1 MSLWIKICDI
11 VHYVHEIGSAKAK
24 NYLIHKHLIHKQKL
38 RENTNRRGKMFI
50 KDVESCIKFQAED
63 GTQICEL
70 LHSERD
76 EINLPYSI
84 AHASLNP
91 GRESIS
97 HRLKSSSEVY
107 YFLEGEGVIYID
119 SEQARVKPGQTVIV
133 PPGSWQHL
141 CNTGKHD
148 LKFLCIV
155 YPLWRKGDEEV
166 QFIA

>member
-1 MSLWIKICDI
+1 
-11 VHYVHEIGSAKAK
+11 
-24 NYLIHKHLIHKQKL
+24 
-38 RENTNRRGKMFI
+38 MFI
-50 KDVESCIKFQAED
+50 KDVESCVKFQAED
-63 GTQICEL
+63 SVQICEL

-76 EINLPYSI
+76 GINLPYSI

-91 GRESIS
+91 GRKSIS

-119 SEQARVKPGQTVIV
+119 SEQARVKPGQAVII

-141 CNTGKHD
+141 CNTGTCD

-155 YPLWRKGDEEV
+155 YPFWRKRDEEV
-166 QFIA
+166 QSIA

>member
-1 MSLWIKICDI
+1 
-11 VHYVHEIGSAKAK
+11 
-24 NYLIHKHLIHKQKL
+24 
-38 RENTNRRGKMFI
+38 MFI

-76 EINLPYSI
+76 GINLPYSV

-91 GRESIS
+91 GRKSIS

-119 SEQARVKPGQTVIV
+119 SEQARIKPGQAVII

-141 CNTGKHD
+141 RNTGTRE

-155 YPLWRKGDEEV
+155 YPTWRKEDEEV
-166 QFIA
+166 QSIA